1 MATQSIVRGTINER
15 GPHRP
20 AVPATACRT
29 RRRRAAPRCTNESG
43 FSNTLKTFA
52 LLAALGGLLVFVGGL
67 LGGRGGMVIALVF
80 AVAMNGFVYWKSD
93 TLALKANGARELA
106 PRRAAAPPRDRRDL
120 AARAGLPMPR
130 LYIIDRPEPNAFA
143 TGRDPE
149 HAAVAVTTGILELM
163 DERQLA
169 GVLAHELSHVKN
181 RDTLVGTIAATIGGA
196 ISFIAQM
203 AQFQMI
209 FGGGR
214 DDNGGGMLGALVA
227 IILAP
232 IAALIIQ
239 LAVSR
244 GREYGADASGA
255 ALTGDPEG
263 LAQALERLEAANS
276 QNGLRAR
283 LSAFAAATAGAAPA
297 PAPAPAAN
305 PAFAHLYIVN
315 PLSGRSIGGLFSTH
329 PPVAERV
336 ARLRAMA
343 QGRLPPGGLTFA
355 GSCDQYQ
362 NQSARGLRAT
372 G

>member
-1 MATQSIVRGTINER
+1 MTF
-15 GPHRP
+15 
-20 AVPATACRT
+20 
-29 RRRRAAPRCTNESG
+29 G
-43 FSNTLKTFA
+43 FFNTLRTFG

-67 LGGRGGMVIALVF
+67 LGGRDGMVIALLF
-80 AVAMNGFVYWKSD
+80 AIAMNGFVYWKSD
-93 TLALKANGARELA
+93 SLALRANGARALA
-106 PRRAAAPPRDRRDL
+106 PGELPRLRSIVTDL
-120 AARAGLPMPR
+120 VARAGIPMPR
-130 LYIIDRPEPNAFA
+130 LYIIERPEPNAFA

-149 HAAVAVTTGILELM
+149 HAAVAVTTGILEIM

-196 ISFIAQM
+196 ISFLAQM

-209 FGGGR
+209 FGGR
-214 DDNGGGMLGALVA
+214 DDNRGGGPGALIA

-255 ALTGDPEG
+255 ALTGDPEA

-283 LSAFAAATAGAAPA
+283 LSRSLPGSRGRVPA
-297 PAPAPAAN
+297 SAPAAN

-315 PLSGRSIGGLFSTH
+315 PLSGQSLGGLFSTH
-329 PPVAERV
+329 PPIAERV
-336 ARLRAMA
+336 QRLREMTPR
-343 QGRLPPGGLTFA
+343 G
-355 GSCDQYQ
+355 
-362 NQSARGLRAT
+362 ARRVA
-372 G
+372 